1 MMTKT
6 GKRIL
11 AVVILTLTVLLVGC
25 LVFTGNRL
33 ADYPRGIDDYKKVI
47 FDGKDGT
54 MVAFTENGA
63 LYDTV
68 ESTVIML
75 EFTEYSEGVIT
86 MEKKDVVYTFVAVG
100 KDMLYDANTKQ
111 ILTRRGAYG

>member
-1 MMTKT
+1 MTKT

-11 AVVILTLTVLLVGC
+11 AVSIVLFMVLWIGC
-25 LVFTGNRL
+25 LVFTGNHMSSFTKDF
-33 ADYPRGIDDYKKVI
+33 AEYKSKVYA
-47 FDGKDGT
+47 GKDGT

-63 LYDTV
+63 LYDIA

-86 MEKKDVVYTFVAVG
+86 MEKKDVVYTFVVVG
-100 KDMLYDANTKQ
+100 KDMLYDAHTKQ